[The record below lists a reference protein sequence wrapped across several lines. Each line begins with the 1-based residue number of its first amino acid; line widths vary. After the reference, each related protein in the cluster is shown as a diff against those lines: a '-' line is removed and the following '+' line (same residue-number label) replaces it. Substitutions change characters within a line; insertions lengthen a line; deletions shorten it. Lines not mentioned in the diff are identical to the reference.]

1 MNDLAEMNDLAD
13 RTLSRLPATR
23 QELLAKRKLKTDR
36 SLLDRVEGFLVDLW
50 ENDEFRR
57 FLATPDNDQAVEGSL
72 IADKISAAG
81 MLRAKA
87 QKDGDEVVGH
97 ETLAVLAKKL
107 DAVLRRFVDVSR
119 ADGRRLLG

>member
-1 MNDLAEMNDLAD
+1 
-13 RTLSRLPATR
+13 
-23 QELLAKRKLKTDR
+23 
-36 SLLDRVEGFLVDLW
+36 VDLW